1 MLPRNS
7 PSLTRC
13 SFTIKL
19 GAATEIWFALMKSFH
34 STRPSSACSSCRDRI
49 AVLYVHFSPCT
60 YKMFNILYVHRL
72 KCHNDTPEYAEH
84 TMKQAL
90 GITTFTLDEVIL
102 GLETAFF
109 KAQDDLLNNR
119 ITRRIFTKVVEILK
133 AAKGPQDIDYERV
146 VYFAGS

>member
-1 MLPRNS
+1 
-7 PSLTRC
+7 
-13 SFTIKL
+13 
-19 GAATEIWFALMKSFH
+19 
-34 STRPSSACSSCRDRI
+34 
-49 AVLYVHFSPCT
+49 
-60 YKMFNILYVHRL
+60 MFNILYVHRL